1 VLTRSRLCPEDP
13 SLDLSHSGDQF
24 LRAYYYQEPQVY
36 NAMNCPSAIAKALQL
51 KGDVSASGPCVTDT
65 IYEPSCSFG
74 ILQAGEIKVLLG
86 VVKAPVPASSVS
98 QLSVTVSDS
107 GNQLLS
113 VYYITNG
120 KVYNA
125 HQDPAIAT
133 AGSTNWSICD
143 MNFRESFSCPGV
155 PSK

>member
-1 VLTRSRLCPEDP
+1 MSSPDEAVTLHVKTE
-13 SLDLSHSGDQF
+13 
-24 LRAYYYQEPQVY
+24 
-36 NAMNCPSAIAKALQL
+36 LQY
-51 KGDVSASGPCVTDT
+51 DVDSQQGP
-65 IYEPSCSFG
+65 
-74 ILQAGEIKVLLG
+74 L
-86 VVKAPVPASSVS
+86 PAVS
-98 QLSVTVSDS
+98 LSVTVSDS